1 MEADYQTH
9 LHSWVNFHYL
19 KNIHN
24 PYYQKVLLKLYPVLA
39 HKYGALMF
47 LHYVN
52 FPGSRTF

>member
-39 HKYGALMF
+39 HKYIMF